1 MFRAYSKIQGII
13 NHFEDYNQTS
23 QTETGLVFIVDYES
37 YFFLLVATF
46 VIFTFHNV
54 LLSLLMHIWT
64 QHVSSNVLPCW
75 FLVSGKPTNW
85 LFNNLLC

>member
-37 YFFLLVATF
+37 YFFSACR
-46 VIFTFHNV
+46 H
-54 LLSLLMHIWT
+54 
-64 QHVSSNVLPCW
+64 LPH
-75 FLVSGKPTNW
+75 FYFS
-85 LFNNLLC
+85 